1 VEGSDGGERERGEEL
16 GQSRGSRGVWEREI
30 VDVSGSV
37 DEWSDELVD
46 VGRKLARK
54 AKQSRTVARV
64 RCLMLRKSLY
74 HFSACDGSQT

>member
-37 DEWSDELVD
+37 DECVEQRSNESYSDQRKS
-46 VGRKLARK
+46 RKLFSESSGKKRADKEK
-54 AKQSRTVARV
+54 AQEE
-64 RCLMLRKSLY
+64 
-74 HFSACDGSQT
+74 

>member
-54 AKQSRTVARV
+54 AKQSRTVAIFRSV
-64 RCLMLRKSLY
+64 L
-74 HFSACDGSQT
+74 FV